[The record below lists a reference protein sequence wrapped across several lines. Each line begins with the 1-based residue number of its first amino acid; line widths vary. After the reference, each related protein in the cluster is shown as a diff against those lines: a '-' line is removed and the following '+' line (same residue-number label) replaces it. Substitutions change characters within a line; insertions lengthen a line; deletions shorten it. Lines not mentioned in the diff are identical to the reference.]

1 VTLDE
6 WSTLMGA
13 HLIFISLV
21 LAPKRASARTLPR
34 HLLPPRIAN
43 SITRHF
49 DFRIMK
55 RLLALFILCLALPYL
70 GHTAGDAKRSANTV
84 VLDETGVKNL
94 RIETV
99 EAAETDFEATIFS
112 LGRIEAI
119 PSNVSA
125 VSSRIPGRI
134 VELKVSPGDSV
145 KLGDEVAK
153 VESRQPGDPPPVISL
168 KALRGGL
175 VTRVDARLGDP
186 IDPEKAM
193 LEITDLTEVYA
204 VARVPEHQAGHIKPG
219 TVAHI
224 KVAALPLEKFQGEL
238 LRFGTSADKASGTI
252 DAIFRLMN
260 PGGLLRADMRAEFSI
275 VLSKRANVV
284 SVPRAALQGEASNRF
299 VYVKD
304 FDLAN
309 AFVKTPVQIGEIND
323 RFVEITNGLLPADEV
338 VTRGA
343 YSLSFAGASS
353 VSLKE
358 ALDAAHGHEHAADG
372 SELTPEKKAEMEAAN
387 KGDHGRHDH
396 EEGGV
401 SSNWMYAA
409 IVLFILLIIAVFT
422 KKSGSGS
429 DEDEPPVNSNKKE
442 AH

>member
-1 VTLDE
+1 
-6 WSTLMGA
+6 MKR
-13 HLIFISLV
+13 SLV
-21 LAPKRASARTLPR
+21 PLFL
-34 HLLPPRIAN
+34 
-43 SITRHF
+43 
-49 DFRIMK
+49 
-55 RLLALFILCLALPYL
+55 LLA
-70 GHTAGDAKRSANTV
+70 HTGSIYAEGDAKRAANTV

-99 EAAETDFEATIFS
+99 EVEETDFEATIFS

-119 PSNVSA
+119 PSKIAA

-134 VELKVSPGDSV
+134 IELKVSPGDTV

-153 VESRQPGDPPPVISL
+153 IESRQPGDPPPVIAL
-168 KALRGGL
+168 KTPLAGL
-175 VTRVDARLGDP
+175 VTRVDSRLGDP

-193 LEITDLTEVYA
+193 IEITDLSEVYA
-204 VARVPEHQAGHIKPG
+204 VARVPEHQAGRMKPG

-224 KVAALPLEKFQGEL
+224 KVAALPTEKFDGEL
-238 LRFGTSADKASGTI
+238 LRFGTSADKESGTI
-252 DAIFRLMN
+252 DAIFRLTN

-275 VLSKRANVV
+275 VMSKRSNIV
-284 SVPRAALQGEASNRF
+284 SVPRAALQGEVSNRF

-309 AFVKTPVQIGEIND
+309 AFVKTSVTVGEIND
-323 RFVEITNGLLPADEV
+323 RFVEITSGLLPADEV

-372 SELTPEKKAEMEAAN
+372 GELTPEKKAEMAAK
-387 KGDHGRHDH
+387 KGGGDNHGH
-396 EEGGV
+396 EESGGA
-401 SSNWMYAA
+401 SPMWMYATGA
-409 IVLFILLIIAVFT
+409 LFVLLLLSIFT
-422 KKSGSGS
+422 KKGRP
-429 DEDEPPVNSNKKE
+429 DDDKDTPAATPVKKE

>member
-1 VTLDE
+1 
-6 WSTLMGA
+6 
-13 HLIFISLV
+13 
-21 LAPKRASARTLPR
+21 
-34 HLLPPRIAN
+34 
-43 SITRHF
+43 
-49 DFRIMK
+49 MK
-55 RLLALFILCLALPYL
+55 RPLTHLFLCLSLTGITLA
-70 GHTAGDAKRSANTV
+70 AEDAKRAANTI

-99 EAAETDFEATIFS
+99 EVEETDFEATFFS

-119 PSNVSA
+119 PSKIAA

-134 VELKVSPGDSV
+134 IELKLTPGDTV
-145 KLGDEVAK
+145 KVGDEVAK

-168 KALRGGL
+168 KAPLSGL
-175 VTRVDARLGDP
+175 VTHVDARLGDP

-193 LEITDLTEVYA
+193 LEITDLSEVYA
-204 VARVPEHQAGHIKPG
+204 VARVPEHQAGRMQPG
-219 TVAHI
+219 TVSHI
-224 KVAALPLEKFQGEL
+224 KVAALPNEKLLGEL

-252 DAIFRLMN
+252 DAIFRLTN

-275 VLSKRANVV
+275 VMSKRANVV

-304 FDLAN
+304 FDLAH
-309 AFVKTPVQIGEIND
+309 AFVKTQVQVGEMND
-323 RFVEITNGLLPADEV
+323 RFVEITSGLLPADEV

-372 SELTPEKKAEMEAAN
+372 SELTPEKKAEMEAKA
-387 KGDHGRHDH
+387 GGGGHGHDDG
-396 EEGGV
+396 EGA
-401 SSNWMYAA
+401 SPLWKYASG
-409 IVLFILLIIAVFT
+409 VLFVLLLLSIFT
-422 KKSGSGS
+422 KKNRG
-429 DEDEPPVNSNKKE
+429 DEAETPASKPTEKE
-442 AH
+442 AA